1 MSAEKP
7 AGHDDVKLPGIETQ
21 LERLRELAPP
31 GFVLVFDI
39 TWSGPKYTH
48 FEYPQEWRDTYE
60 GKNYFILDPVFYW
73 TMTSK
78 GRKRWSELR
87 LPDPAKIFEKGKK
100 YDLNFGAVFSMRS
113 KRSRSFLT
121 AARSDR
127 EFTDAEL
134 VEMNKLFKECVDICS
149 QQS

>member
-21 LERLRELAPP
+21 LGRLRELAPP

>member
-1 MSAEKP
+1 MSGDKP
-7 AGHDDVKLPGIETQ
+7 AGHDDVGLPGIEPQ
-21 LERLRELAPP
+21 LARLREIAPP
-31 GFVLVFDI
+31 GFVMVFDV
-39 TWSGPKYTH
+39 TWSGPKFTH
-48 FEYPQEWRDTYE
+48 FEYPQDWREIYE

-87 LPDPAKIFEKGKK
+87 LPDPGKIFEKGKK
-100 YDLNFGAVFSMRS
+100 YDLNYGAVFSHRS

-134 VEMNKLFKECVDICS
+134 TEMNNLFKECIEVS
-149 QQS
+149 NQQP